1 MSYIVFS
8 DESGRWSDP
17 SCDLYVRSFVIFK
30 EEDYYRL
37 VGYLKHKKPSLH
49 LKWSK
54 NGDVRDNTNLCLR
67 LFENSQIF
75 IAFTDL
81 SQFRAKDYRVKR
93 AVSDLD
99 YVAFLRDF
107 QNSFDLKGELQNK
120 VDQLLFLNVYE
131 RQFFE
136 RLIASVNANVN
147 DFTFDELCLDNPQQN
162 NDDFEKVINVACSP
176 SPATITFVK
185 NDSDVIGIGIA
196 DLVAGAFYD
205 ILLGYDRRK
214 ANDFYIHYIAPK
226 NIPGDS
232 SNPNPS
238 YQFYPDGKKVYKSRM
253 RAIWQRGGN
262 KRVPVYRRSSVA

>member
-17 SCDLYVRSFVIFK
+17 ACDLYVRSFVIFK
-30 EEDYYRL
+30 EEDYHRL
-37 VGYLKHKKPSLH
+37 VGYLKHKKPSLR

-54 NGDVRDNTNLCLR
+54 NGEVRDDTDLCLR

-81 SQFRAKDYRVKR
+81 SQFRAKDYRVRR

-99 YVAFLRDF
+99 YVTFLRDF
-107 QNSFDLKGELQNK
+107 QNPFDLKEDLQNK

-131 RQFFE
+131 RQFFV
-136 RLIASVNANVN
+136 RLIASVNANMN
-147 DFTFDELCLDNPQQN
+147 GFTFDELCLDNPQQN
-162 NDDFEKVINVACSP
+162 NDDFKKVINAACSP
-176 SPATITFVK
+176 SPAAITFVR

-196 DLVAGAFYD
+196 DLVAGAVRD
-205 ILLGYDRRK
+205 ILLDDDRRK
-214 ANDFYIHYIAPK
+214 AKDFYVRHIAPK
-226 NIPGDS
+226 NIAGDS

-238 YQFYPDGKKVYKSRM
+238 YQFYPDGKEEYKSRM
-253 RAIWQRGGN
+253 RAIWQR
-262 KRVPVYRRSSVA
+262 VRSV